1 MARSFHRRER
11 LSAMSEINMTPLID
25 LAFALLIIFMITTPL
40 LEQTIPLQLPLEA
53 QTPQTPPPEQTIQII
68 SINAEGLIFWGDES
82 VSTERLD
89 ELLGSLTARRDP
101 PVLHI
106 RADASLQYQRVIDVV
121 ELIKRNQLTKI
132 SLDTQVR

>member
-11 LSAMSEINMTPLID
+11 LSAMSDINMTPLID

-53 QTPQTPPPEQTIQII
+53 QTPQPPPLERNIQVI
-68 SINAEGLIFWGDES
+68 SINGEGTIFWGDEA
-82 VSTERLD
+82 VSPQRLD

-106 RADASLQYQRVIDVV
+106 RADASLQYQRVIDVI